1 MPELSVSKRIAK
13 NTIFLYIRMI
23 LVMAVSLYTSRVI
36 LNTLGASDYGV
47 YDVVGGVVTIMT
59 FLSGALGASTSRFL
73 TYDLGLGDQNKLNN
87 TFSAALLLHIGVA
100 LLVVL
105 FGETIGLWLL
115 YNKLVI
121 PDGRMTAAFWV
132 LHASILTTGI
142 HFVQVPFTASI

>member
-1 MPELSVSKRIAK
+1 
-13 NTIFLYIRMI
+13 
-23 LVMAVSLYTSRVI
+23 MAVSLYTSRVI

-105 FGETIGLWLL
+105 FG
-115 YNKLVI
+115 
-121 PDGRMTAAFWV
+121 R
-132 LHASILTTGI
+132 
-142 HFVQVPFTASI
+142 Q